1 VVKQFLSQFTHLSP
15 REVVDV
21 EEGWR
26 ENQQDVDVRRVEPR
40 EKPPEEP
47 REKPPEEPREKPPEE
62 PREKPRDVLRE
73 RSREKTPE
81 EPLEGPLEGPPDV
94 QRERFKVD
102 AQFTEKQIN
111 L

>member
-1 VVKQFLSQFTHLSP
+1 MVKQFLSQFTHLSP

-21 EEGWR
+21 EEELR
-26 ENQQDVDVRRVEPR
+26 ENQQDVDVRHVEPR

-47 REKPPEEPREKPPEE
+47 REKPP
-62 PREKPRDVLRE
+62 DVRRE